1 MVIFLLC
8 AATKICVS
16 KGILI
21 SRVYRS
27 GDLLIDSRCKKEG
40 AYALMLLKYLCF
52 K

>member
-1 MVIFLLC
+1 MVIFLLS
-8 AATKICVS
+8 ASTKICVS

-27 GDLLIDSRCKKEG
+27 GDVLMDSRCKKEG
-40 AYALMLLKYLCF
+40 DYAFMLLKYLCF